1 MPDHGASLLRLTY
14 AIAHER
20 LAEDGRRAVALAS
33 SGRGDDAANIVAQ
46 ALLREQRRLRSL
58 SRFVTLDA
66 DLHVGSEYV
75 DRLRGGLGRVVTG
88 CLADAAA
95 PVPPAE

>member
-1 MPDHGASLLRLTY
+1 M
-14 AIAHER
+14 
-20 LAEDGRRAVALAS
+20 AS

-75 DRLRGGLGRVVTG
+75 DRLSAGLGDAVKG
-88 CLADAAA
+88 ILAEAA
-95 PVPPAE
+95 PHVPPDA